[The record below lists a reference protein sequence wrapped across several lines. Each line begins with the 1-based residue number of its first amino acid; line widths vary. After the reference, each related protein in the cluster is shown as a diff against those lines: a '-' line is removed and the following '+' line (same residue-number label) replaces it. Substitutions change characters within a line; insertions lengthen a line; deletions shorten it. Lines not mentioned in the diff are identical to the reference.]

1 MSGLEQVS
9 DLKYFL
15 IQMSDT
21 PVRHL
26 PPRVGFLLFGVST
39 QAINIFRKESKTSLS
54 NGDGKMVDKRKK
66 HRRRF
71 IPVTRSPLHTPSGD
85 LITSERRM
93 LPTRRL
99 NGIEPEEITID
110 EFISGF
116 SSHCT

>member
-1 MSGLEQVS
+1 MTPACRRGKSG
-9 DLKYFL
+9 KL
-15 IQMSDT
+15 ITRYESHS
-21 PVRHL
+21 PRFGGFFVVWGLNSGYKHL
-26 PPRVGFLLFGVST
+26 
-39 QAINIFRKESKTSLS
+39 QDESKTSLS
-54 NGDGKMVDKRKK
+54 NGDVKMVDKRKI

-71 IPVTRSPLHTPSGD
+71 IPVTRTPLHTPSGD

-99 NGIEPEEITID
+99 NDIAAEEITIV